1 MAKPRRNDR
10 RILSVRLPVALI
22 ERLKRVAKDG
32 AGRPLYL
39 TLAGVVE
46 AALNT
51 ELDRVEQVLD
61 ATIVDPTLQPVHSQP
76 QTRRDTMINNSV
88 TNDTARRRTT

>member
-46 AALNT
+46 VALNT

-61 ATIVDPTLQPVHSQP
+61 ASIVDPTV
-76 QTRRDTMINNSV
+76 SV
-88 TNDTARRRTT
+88 PRTHPPARRVTTLNNTELCGPHRR

>member
-1 MAKPRRNDR
+1 MTKPRRTDR
-10 RILSVRLPVALI
+10 RILSVRLSIAQI
-22 ERLKRVAKDG
+22 ARLKRVAKDG

-51 ELDRVEQVLD
+51 ELDRVEKVLD
-61 ATIVDPTLQPVHSQP
+61 ATIVDPTTPV
-76 QTRRDTMINNSV
+76 TRTHPP
-88 TNDTARRRTT
+88 ARRTTTLNNSETCNPLRR

>member
-61 ATIVDPTLQPVHSQP
+61 ATIVDPTAPV
-76 QTRRDTMINNSV
+76 TRTHPP
-88 TNDTARRRTT
+88 ARRTATLNNTELCGPQRR